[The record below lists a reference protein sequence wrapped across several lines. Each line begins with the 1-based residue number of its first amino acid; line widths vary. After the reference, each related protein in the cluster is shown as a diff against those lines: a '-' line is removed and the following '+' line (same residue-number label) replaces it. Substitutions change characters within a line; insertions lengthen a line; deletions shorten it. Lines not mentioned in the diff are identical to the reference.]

1 MGTPNKMY
9 RFVASTVG
17 EKDSWYSEIHRL
29 ILAQKRLFSKVS
41 FRHAYL
47 LMYSSSSF
55 LFCLS
60 LSLSLLSFLL
70 LLLSLIVSLQLIVH
84 LSVPDEV
91 YYCAHVK
98 SKISYLG
105 MLKDG
110 QSVSQC
116 DT

>member
-1 MGTPNKMY
+1 MLICLCIPPPPFS
-9 RFVASTVG
+9 FV
-17 EKDSWYSEIHRL
+17 
-29 ILAQKRLFSKVS
+29 
-41 FRHAYL
+41 
-47 LMYSSSSF
+47 
-55 LFCLS
+55 S
-60 LSLSLLSFLL
+60 LSLVISSPPPF
-70 LLLSLIVSLQLIVH
+70 SLIVSLQLIVH